1 VATGPFRAVLFDFG
15 DTLFHSPSGAE
26 VIAEAGADE
35 ETAAR
40 MWDEIWAASKTAE
53 ELAKKRDTSRE
64 AHRAAWSSL
73 FARADAVAEG
83 LSQLLYDRVM
93 DPINWIPYPD
103 TGGVLRALDDAGV
116 RVGVVSNIATHLG
129 PVFSKYELDAYVDS
143 YVHSFEQA
151 AEKPAPAL
159 FSAACQVLRTPPEA
173 TLMVG
178 DSHLADGGAVLA
190 GLTTLLLPAVPPGES
205 RGLGVVLRLVL
216 APPQADL

>member
-1 VATGPFRAVLFDFG
+1 MLKRGFRAVLFDFG
-15 DTLFHSPSGAE
+15 DTLFHSPSGAD

-53 ELAKKRDTSRE
+53 ELAKKRDTSPE

-73 FARADAVAEG
+73 FSRADAVAEG

-93 DPINWIPYPD
+93 DPINWVPYPD
-103 TGGVLRALDDAGV
+103 AGAVLRGLDDAGV
-116 RVGVVSNIATHLG
+116 KVGVVSNIATHLG

-143 YVHSFEQA
+143 YVHSFEHA

-159 FSAACQVLRTPPEA
+159 FSAACQALRTSA
-173 TLMVG
+173 ADTLMVG

-190 GLTTLLLPAVPPGES
+190 GMTTLLLPPVPAGQS
-205 RGLGVVLRLVL
+205 RGLEVVLKLV
-216 APPQADL
+216 A

>member
-1 VATGPFRAVLFDFG
+1 MPPFRAVLFDFG
-15 DTLFHSPSGAE
+15 DTLFHSPSGMK

-53 ELAKKRDTSRE
+53 ELSKHRDLSPH

-83 LSQLLYDRVM
+83 LSQLLYERVM
-93 DPINWIPYPD
+93 DPLNWVPYAD
-103 TGGVLRALDDAGV
+103 AGRTLRALREAGV
-116 RVGVVSNIATHLG
+116 RAGVISNIAQHLG
-129 PVFSKYELDAYVDS
+129 PVFAKYELDAYVDA
-143 YVHSFEQA
+143 YVHSFEHA
-151 AEKPAPAL
+151 VEKPAPEL
-159 FSAACQVLRTPPEA
+159 FAAACEALRSEPAA

-190 GLTTLLLPAVPPGES
+190 GLTTLLLPPAAGAEE
-205 RGLGVVLRLVL
+205 RGLDVVLRLV
-216 APPQADL
+216 AAG

>member
-1 VATGPFRAVLFDFG
+1 MATGRFQAVLFDFG

-53 ELAKKRDTSRE
+53 ELAKKRDTSPA

-93 DPINWIPYPD
+93 DPINWVPYPD
-103 TGGVLRALDDAGV
+103 TGSVLRGLDDSGV
-116 RVGVVSNIATHLG
+116 KVGVVSNIATHLG
-129 PVFSKYELDAYVDS
+129 PVFSKYELDVYVDS
-143 YVHSFEQA
+143 YVHSFEHA
-151 AEKPAPAL
+151 VEKPSPAL
-159 FSAACQVLRTPPEA
+159 FSAACQALRTPARA

-190 GLTTLLLPAVPPGES
+190 GMPTLLLPAVAPGEP
-205 RGLGVVLRLVL
+205 RGLDVVLRLVR
-216 APPQADL
+216 

>member
-1 VATGPFRAVLFDFG
+1 VERGRFRAVLFDFG

-53 ELAKKRDTSRE
+53 ELSKQRDTSPE

-93 DPINWIPYPD
+93 DPINWVPYPD
-103 TGGVLRALDDAGV
+103 TGTVLRGLDDAGV
-116 RVGVVSNIATHLG
+116 RIGVVSNIATHLG

-143 YVHSFEQA
+143 YVHSFEHA
-151 AEKPAPAL
+151 VEKPAPAL
-159 FSAACQVLRTPPEA
+159 FNAACQALRTPAVE

-190 GLTTLLLPAVPPGES
+190 GMTTLLLPPVERGAR
-205 RGLGVVLRLVL
+205 RGLEVVLKL
-216 APPQADL
+216 ALGDQ

>member
-1 VATGPFRAVLFDFG
+1 VAKGRFAAVLFDFG
-15 DTLFHSPSGAE
+15 DTLFHSPSGAD
-26 VIAEAGADE
+26 VIAEAGIDE

-40 MWDEIWAASKTAE
+40 MWEEIWAASKTAE
-53 ELAKKRDTSRE
+53 ELSKKRDSTPE

-93 DPINWIPYPD
+93 DPINWVPYPD
-103 TGGVLRALDDAGV
+103 TGSVLRALDDAGV
-116 RVGVVSNIATHLG
+116 KVGVVSNITTHLG

-143 YVHSFEQA
+143 YVHSFEHA
-151 AEKPAPAL
+151 VEKPAPAL
-159 FSAACQVLRTPPEA
+159 FAAACQALRAPTNA

-190 GLTTLLLPAVPPGES
+190 GMTTLLLPAVEPGRP
-205 RGLGVVLRLVL
+205 RGLEVVLDLVL
-216 APPQADL
+216 AAV